1 MNVVELWEL
10 AKSGIKIH
18 KDFWPARAFELS
30 ELYKMGEHLKL
41 PATLVRNG
49 DVLVDAGKFRLPSEY
64 VIFAYDAPDQRF
76 ETMALLCTQIEPADE
91 IPGMI
96 MSSPLLRVQGRW
108 TEFFGANMWSF
119 SGERRQYIAENMTG
133 TENQE
138 WLNAVMSMA
147 YALTVGG
154 VAALQS
160 GASKVQEIPPSE
172 LEEGPFLTV
181 AEVSFLN

>member
-18 KDFWPARAFELS
+18 
-30 ELYKMGEHLKL
+30 
-41 PATLVRNG
+41 
-49 DVLVDAGKFRLPSEY
+49 
-64 VIFAYDAPDQRF
+64 
-76 ETMALLCTQIEPADE
+76 
-91 IPGMI
+91 
-96 MSSPLLRVQGRW
+96 
-108 TEFFGANMWSF
+108 
-119 SGERRQYIAENMTG
+119 
-133 TENQE
+133 
-138 WLNAVMSMA
+138 NAVMSMA

-172 LEEGPFLTV
+172 IEEGPFLTV